1 MKSII
6 DSFEIGL
13 FPMVDVICE
22 PQLGKRELR
31 PTISQKGYSHDA
43 NIRADLIAYADG
55 KHSLFDISN
64 KINKSLEL
72 ILSEVKILKDN
83 KLINLYKNK
92 I

>member
-1 MKSII
+1 MKLYPKI
-6 DSFEIGL
+6 
-13 FPMVDVICE
+13 VVKCE
-22 PQLGKRELR
+22 PQLGKRGLR
-31 PTISQKGYSHDA
+31 PTISQKGHNDNA
-43 NIRADLIAYADG
+43 NMRADLIAYADG

-83 KLINLYKNK
+83 KLLNLYKNK